1 MNRRPPV
8 LQGFCW
14 SSSLRFYV
22 CVSFL
27 RLAGALLMSCLTAP
41 QASARDEL
49 QRLTDRL
56 LAPPSITAEA
66 GFTVTVLV
74 PPGHLYD
81 PLWLVPRDGV
91 VWLNDDGG
99 EEGAKGSRLFALDQE
114 GRLST
119 LIELGKLLPVT
130 GFDVAPASFG
140 PFAGQIFT
148 LAQAQVAVAGATANH
163 IIQRVDPGHGY
174 EASVFCT
181 LPSTGQANEGVSG
194 FGVDARFGPEG
205 TPFAG
210 KFFAVTAYN
219 STIYQVTPDGVC
231 TPFVTFDG
239 HRFAAPAGLGFALD
253 GKTMLVTVSQGD
265 IVGTPAAGGG
275 AVVRVSP
282 TGQVESQPF
291 VRGLTRPMGLDFAP
305 PEFRSFAGQLF
316 VTDMENI
323 QVPVPMTQPLA
334 ADGKLY
340 RITADGTPHL
350 VASGFF
356 NPVGVRFLK
365 ERLWVTD
372 INGDFIAGKRELP
385 DGFLVEIRAH

>member
-1 MNRRPPV
+1 M
-8 LQGFCW
+8 C
-14 SSSLRFYV
+14 
-22 CVSFL
+22 
-27 RLAGALLMSCLTAP
+27 CLVVP
-41 QASARDEL
+41 WASAQDEL
-49 QRLTDRL
+49 RRLTDRL
-56 LAPPSITAEA
+56 LAPPSITAAA
-66 GFTVTVLV
+66 GFTVRVLV

-99 EEGAKGSRLFALDQE
+99 EEGEKGSRLYALDQE

-148 LAQAQVAVAGATANH
+148 LAQPQVAVVGATANH
-163 IIQRVDPGHGY
+163 IIQRVDPEHGY

-181 LPSTGQANEGVSG
+181 LPTSGQANKGISG

-219 STIYQVTPDGVC
+219 NTIYQVTPDGVC

-291 VRGLTRPMGLDFAP
+291 VQGLTRPMGLDFAP
-305 PEFRSFAGQLF
+305 PEFRPFAGQLF
-316 VTDMENI
+316 VADVENI
-323 QVPVPMTQPLA
+323 QIPVPMTQPLA

-340 RITADGTPHL
+340 RITADGGRHL

-385 DGFLVEIRAH
+385 DGFLVEIRAP